1 MCWYYRP
8 VWCSPGPILT
18 QLLDPLISSQL
29 VISPPEEQMHWT
41 LNKMAAILFLPECVS
56 SSDVADGIFQLIWS
70 SPSCLL
76 IPWLL
81 KSAGHQQAWYKQ
93 VGMCKCIDAQL
104 WIWSSS
110 VEQQCRR
117 KTSMVHQ
124 TFVWWALYILYEF
137 EKFPI
142 RHLGLAIGNVQCV
155 RCFSSTLEQNPRYD
169 AKCEYNL
176 IILKTIQH
184 VKS

>member
-1 MCWYYRP
+1 MNIDGLVQDCSNSIANAMELQQSGTKPSIGQSRKLKLMCNFH
-8 VWCSPGPILT
+8 SPIALTDVLIL
-18 QLLDPLISSQL
+18 SSSL
-29 VISPPEEQMHWT
+29 MFSRSNSNSASRSSNFFSACDFTPWRTNAYSFMHWT

-110 VEQQCRR
+110 VE
-117 KTSMVHQ
+117 H
-124 TFVWWALYILYEF
+124 
-137 EKFPI
+137 
-142 RHLGLAIGNVQCV
+142 
-155 RCFSSTLEQNPRYD
+155 STKSKIWCEMWIQLNNP
-169 AKCEYNL
+169 
-176 IILKTIQH
+176 
-184 VKS
+184 